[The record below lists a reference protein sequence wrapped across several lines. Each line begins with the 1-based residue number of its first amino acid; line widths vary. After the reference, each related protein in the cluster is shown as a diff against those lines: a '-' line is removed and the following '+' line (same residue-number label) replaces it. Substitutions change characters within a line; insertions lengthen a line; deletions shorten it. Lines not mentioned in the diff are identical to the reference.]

1 MYSPT
6 DISSLEQMITIALGI
21 ATLAGLLLAIFGVI
35 YGIRTWM
42 AQTAVF
48 KIRKDIAEIKQ
59 MLNSAKAHNQPQSPA
74 PVNSDITD
82 GPKLADK

>member
-59 MLNSAKAHNQPQSPA
+59 MLNSAKAHNQSQA
-74 PVNSDITD
+74 PDSVNSDITD
-82 GPKLADK
+82 GPKLADN